1 MNNYISIW
9 DLDDFVF
16 KELKKDLHIDKL
28 HLSSYNRR
36 KITCEI
42 YAKNSKLTYI
52 EKKIVLK
59 FTFFFQ
65 IYLL

>member
-16 KELKKDLHIDKL
+16 KEIKKDIHIDKL

-52 EKKIVLK
+52 
-59 FTFFFQ
+59 
-65 IYLL
+65 